1 MKVENIIKTTNVL
14 VIIMIA
20 CAIFCFWSVSQQ
32 IEDAGGI
39 KQVVIF
45 GECYVEDYG
54 KIKRILSPEDIF
66 NISIKGEYHE

>member
-39 KQVVIF
+39 KQVVIDA
-45 GECYVEDYG
+45 GRE
-54 KIKRILSPEDIF
+54 IKDIG
-66 NISIKGEYHE
+66 IEIAKD